1 MSNKKKRT
9 AAGRDRRV
17 FVRSER
23 RDPPDLNKLSRAL
36 IALAL
41 AQAQAEA
48 DAKATHEQSHEE
60 PPRAA

>member
-1 MSNKKKRT
+1 MSIKKKRT
-9 AAGRDRRV
+9 ASGRDRRV

-23 RDPPDLNKLSRAL
+23 RDPPDVSKLSRAL

-41 AQAQAEA
+41 AQARGEA
-48 DAKATHEQSHEE
+48 DAKAEHEQAREE